1 MEKTWETF
9 GHQEKLPIIWD
20 TAMRWK
26 QMIRQGKGY
35 RTTMGQSV
43 TVMGM
48 VLTAMPISEY
58 DKRITILTKERG
70 KITAFARGARRP
82 GSQLL
87 AATSPFAFGEF
98 EVFEGRSSYNLT
110 RANIQNYFRD
120 LVTDLDAASLGFYFM
135 EFAEYFCQENN
146 DERMMLKLLYQSLR
160 ALESPHIPKELVKVV
175 FELKAITINGE
186 GPEVFSCMKC
196 HDKENLQF
204 FSVQRGGMFCNKCVD
219 GVPAMHVLDS
229 TRYTMQYVIS
239 TPVEKLYSFTVSQE
253 VLEELKTIMQAY
265 MAHYVHHEFKSL
277 HIFG

>member
-1 MEKTWETF
+1 
-9 GHQEKLPIIWD
+9 
-20 TAMRWK
+20 
-26 QMIRQGKGY
+26 
-35 RTTMGQSV
+35 MGQSV

-146 DERMMLKLLYQSLR
+146 DERMMLKAFVSIVLGR
-160 ALESPHIPKELVKVV
+160 WKAAHIPKELVKVV

-186 GPEVFSCMKC
+186 GPASVF
-196 HDKENLQF
+196 
-204 FSVQRGGMFCNKCVD
+204 
-219 GVPAMHVLDS
+219 
-229 TRYTMQYVIS
+229 
-239 TPVEKLYSFTVSQE
+239 LYE
-253 VLEELKTIMQAY
+253 MP
-265 MAHYVHHEFKSL
+265 
-277 HIFG
+277 